1 MQNTPIVSDRSQ
13 NISGIRSRFLGLTWE
28 ISEKAE
34 TLAPYLAGIILIFVL
49 LCGILKALY
58 RPLWF
63 DELFST
69 FIGRLPNPSEFWPF
83 AKAVPDGQPPLYY
96 YVVNTSMRLLRN
108 EPLGVR
114 MPSIIGYVAFCASLY
129 VFVSRMTSRIYG
141 LAALMLPGLTGCWY
155 YLTEGRPYGLVLG
168 CTGLAAVS
176 WQSVTRNRARK
187 LALPTLAL
195 SLLGAF
201 AFHYFSLLLVAPFA
215 AAEAVRSIRRR
226 TLDFSVWLAFTAPLL
241 LLIVYV
247 PVARQTRANSGV
259 PTYWFAVPAWYR
271 SLDEFANQ
279 FLDPTILALVII
291 GCIYVAFQYFA
302 KLQDRPIV
310 READLRTMQP
320 APEIPLVLALTAL
333 PILGIALGKFGSHYF
348 YPRYVIAAMFGLTA
362 LIVLAMWKAFTGR
375 KDAGFIAFL
384 IFFAVFGRTAYG
396 DLQQA
401 RIDRAVPARQTM
413 QGRIPN
419 IARHDQLPI
428 AVGDGFTFLELT
440 YYGDP
445 DLLQRI
451 CYLSS
456 PEDDARHSG
465 GNAGEHAI
473 IQSSPYFG
481 TRVVDFRT
489 WIKSHRI
496 FYLIS
501 GMPFVIPELIRAGAH
516 LQLLQGGRIFGP
528 QNADLFFLVTFPAN

>member
-1 MQNTPIVSDRSQ
+1 MQNTPILSDRTQ
-13 NISGIRSRFLGLTWE
+13 NVSGIRSRFLRSTWK

-34 TLAPYLAGIILIFVL
+34 ALAPYLAGVILIFIL
-49 LCGILKALY
+49 LCGIFKALY
-58 RPLWF
+58 KPLWF

-69 FIGRLPNPSEFWPF
+69 FIARLPNPSEFWSF

-96 YVVNTSMRLLRN
+96 YVVSTSIHLLGN

-114 MPSIIGYVAFCASLY
+114 MPSIIGYVVFCGSLY
-129 VFVSRMTSRIYG
+129 VFVSRLTSRVYG
-141 LAALMLPGLTGCWY
+141 LAALILPGITGCWY

-168 CTGLAAVS
+168 CAGLAAIS
-176 WQSVTRNRARK
+176 WQSVTMNRARK
-187 LALPTLAL
+187 LALPALAL

-201 AFHYFSLLLVAPFA
+201 AFHYFSLLLLAPFA
-215 AAEAVRSIRRR
+215 AAEAARSIRRR
-226 TLDFSVWLAFTAPLL
+226 MLDLSVWLAFTVPLF
-241 LLIVYV
+241 LLIAYV

-271 SLDEFANQ
+271 SLDDFANQ

-291 GCIYVAFQYFA
+291 GGIYIAFQYFA
-302 KLQDRPIV
+302 TLQDRPIK
-310 READLRTMQP
+310 REDDLSIKQT
-320 APEIPLVLALTAL
+320 APEIPLVLTLTAL
-333 PILGIALGKFGSHYF
+333 PILGIAMGKFGSHYF
-348 YPRYVIAAMFGLTA
+348 YPRYVIAAMFGLTV
-362 LIVLAMWKAFTGR
+362 LILLVLWKAFSGR
-375 KDAGFIAFL
+375 KDAGFIVFL
-384 IFFAVFGRTAYG
+384 IFFAAFGHTAFG
-396 DLQQA
+396 DLRQA
-401 RIDRAVPARQTM
+401 QSDRAIPVRQRMQSRIPQIARQ
-413 QGRIPN
+413 
-419 IARHDQLPI
+419 DQLPI

-451 CYLSS
+451 RYLSS

-473 IQSSPYFG
+473 IQSAPYFG

-489 WIKSHRI
+489 WIKSHRV

-501 GMPFVIPELIRAGAH
+501 GMPFVIPELIRGGAH
-516 LQLLQGGRIFGP
+516 LQLLQGGRIDGP
-528 QNADLFFLVTFPAN
+528 QNADLFFLVTVPDN